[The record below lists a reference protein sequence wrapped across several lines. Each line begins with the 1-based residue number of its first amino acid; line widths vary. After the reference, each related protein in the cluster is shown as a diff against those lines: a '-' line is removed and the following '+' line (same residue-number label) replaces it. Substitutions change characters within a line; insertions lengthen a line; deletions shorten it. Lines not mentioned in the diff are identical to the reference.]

1 MKLHEKRTMR
11 VLVAVLG
18 AVAIA
23 VFAVG
28 ASASGDT
35 RWFVGM
41 NLHFTGP
48 DTTAGTFVMSGAVED
63 SGASHVENLSLV
75 PIGNT
80 DRARLSGD

>member
-1 MKLHEKRTMR
+1 MLQRKRTLR

-18 AVAIA
+18 AAAVA

-28 ASASGDT
+28 ASASNDAH
-35 RWFVGM
+35 WFVGM

-63 SGASHVENLSLV
+63 SGAATWRTCRSYRSATRTGQAV
-75 PIGNT
+75 
-80 DRARLSGD
+80 R